1 MSKILNEDIKFY
13 KDHNIHGVIEDGSQR
28 CFFPTGFAFYT
39 YARTLYD
46 ASLTFEELR
55 EDYFSHAF
63 GEDWRQFYDYLERL
77 GNAFSLE
84 FLSGD
89 ANIGKNVPEW
99 FDPSRV
105 EALRSVSDIVKEGRE
120 LINAHYNSE
129 DRVRTVSVR
138 LLEFHA
144 RYAELLAELVILKA
158 TGDDDGALAFYKKM
172 RDECGKYELQ
182 FERWYDHGL
191 YFNFILR
198 RLMRLTPKDA
208 FNAIDAI

>member
-1 MSKILNEDIKFY
+1 MLNEILKERGIKDIQTFSPDEWESVRESYLK
-13 KDHNIHGVIEDGSQR
+13 I
-28 CFFPTGFAFYT
+28 FFEEEYGLPIPAPT
-39 YARTLYD
+39 
-46 ASLTFEELR
+46 SLTFEELR